1 MHSHIDQPDSAHTV
15 YGPTVSACVINM
27 QIQVETAKAR
37 KNNIA
42 ANRLRSADTA
52 SNGCVAHPGYTV
64 VSLSLSGSVSLD

>member
-15 YGPTVSACVINM
+15 PLCLHVLLICKYKWK
-27 QIQVETAKAR
+27 TAKAR